1 MPIDIECTFY
11 HRLYSV
17 VILFRRINIILIYT
31 YYTLLYIILYYNIQN
46 IVLFR
51 EQVNNYSMSKIKP
64 NKSEMCSYHFFI
76 GIGSFISMFDITII
90 FFTKLNV
97 YTIYT

>member
-1 MPIDIECTFY
+1 MPIDVECTFY

-17 VILFRRINIILIYT
+17 AILFRRINIILIYT

-51 EQVNNYSMSKIKP
+51 EQVNNYSMSKIKL
-64 NKSEMCSYHFFI
+64 NKS
-76 GIGSFISMFDITII
+76 
-90 FFTKLNV
+90 
-97 YTIYT
+97 